1 MTAAAKV
8 TPKQMTALQKALSAH
23 PEIGK
28 GNEVRPPSE
37 LRSRNVLASDVSVML
52 CVRRC
57 G

>member
-37 LRSRNVLASDVSVML
+37 LRLAQMCWQVM
-52 CVRRC
+52 
-57 G
+57 